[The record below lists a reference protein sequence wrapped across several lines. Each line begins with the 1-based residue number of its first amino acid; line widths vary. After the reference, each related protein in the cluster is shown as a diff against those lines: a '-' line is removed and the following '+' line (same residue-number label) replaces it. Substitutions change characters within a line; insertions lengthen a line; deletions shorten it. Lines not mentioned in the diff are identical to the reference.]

1 MTTPTATGAPSAT
14 LEVELTIGGM
24 TCAACAARVE
34 KKLNKLADVRASV
47 NYATATATVTAPAG
61 LPVDVLTEAVEQAGY
76 TAAARRNQAPA
87 DADGQDTC
95 AERHFAY
102 LKQRLIVAVVLFIP
116 LTDVSLVLSLAP
128 GTRFPGWQWLLVAC
142 GAPVALW
149 CAWPFHR
156 AALKNA
162 RHGSASMDTLVSLG
176 IIAACGWSV
185 YAMFVLDPAE
195 PGGTLW
201 QHLIRASGGGIY
213 LETAATV
220 TTFLLA
226 GRLYEARARR
236 IAGEA
241 MRDLEAA
248 AAKEVC
254 VIGPDGPDSGST
266 ERFVPARLLRP
277 GDSFRVL
284 PGETIAADGE
294 VLFGQSAVDRSM
306 MTGES
311 VPADVDVG
319 DTVTGGTVALTGR
332 LVVRAVRVG
341 KDTQLSHLIRLVEQA
356 QAAKASVQRVADRV
370 CGVFVPAVLCAAA
383 LTLAGWLLAGSSA
396 AHAFSAGLAVLII
409 ACPCALGLATPAALV
424 AACGRGAKLGIF
436 IKGYQPL
443 ETSRSVKVVVLDK
456 TGTVTTGQMSVT
468 DVAAG
473 DGTARAELLRYAGAV
488 EQASEHAVA
497 AAISAAAKTE
507 FGPLPQADGFRA
519 LPGLGARGTV
529 DGHEVVIGREKLF
542 ADGGMPVPDALA
554 EQCLSWE
561 RDGRAAV
568 LIGWDGAVRGAVA
581 VADTVKPSARAA
593 VTRLRALGLHPVLLT
608 GDSEATA
615 RAVAAAVG
623 IEEVIART
631 MPDGKAA
638 VIAAIQA
645 SGRPVAMVGDGIN
658 DAPALAAADLGLALG
673 SGTDVAICAADL
685 ILLSDDLGAVP
696 DAIRLAR
703 ATFRAIR
710 VNLVWAFGYNVAVI
724 PLAALGFLNPVLASA
739 AMTLSSVFVVSNSLR
754 LQRLRVRPG
763 EQHARLHARQGQLP
777 AAAAPH
783 RRAGPRPAADDR
795 RGQVLHRYRDPG
807 RRGDQGAAGRG
818 PGADRGT
825 SQPLRRPGDNRG
837 RHRRR
842 EGARGIRRDS
852 QARPVL
858 NSPRETRTREHR
870 RKALDVNDD
879 LCRDG
884 NVVRALRAGRDH
896 RTGRARRRVLRI
908 DRAFTRRHLPRDCHQ
923 RRPAARGRRQRGAW
937 RGRQLPDRRPLS
949 GSAHDEGGHFL
960 IQAAGAHLLDKHL
973 ELVGAHLHPL
983 SEIVGDDDPPL
994 RRRRVVH
1001 EQFRAPAAALAAQ
1014 NGYSG
1019 NTAVAI
1025 HQIAPF
1031 RNRCQQHYTGACNGQ
1046 RENPGRNT
1054 PGFYVDTP
1062 GRLSV
1067 YPIPRP
1073 GLSNTLGE
1081 FH

>member
-1 MTTPTATGAPSAT
+1 MTTPTATGAPPDT
-14 LEVELTIGGM
+14 LEIELTIGGM

-47 NYATATATVTAPAG
+47 NYATATATVTAPSG
-61 LPVDVLTEAVEQAGY
+61 LPVDMLTEAVEQAGY
-76 TAAARRNQAPA
+76 TAAARQEQPPA
-87 DADGQDTC
+87 DDDDQDTE
-95 AERHFAY
+95 AGRHFAY
-102 LKQRLIVAVVLFIP
+102 LKRRLVVAVILFIP
-116 LTDVSLVLSLAP
+116 LTDASLVLSLAP

-201 QHLIRASGGGIY
+201 QHLTRASGGGIY

-236 IAGEA
+236 IAGQA

-248 AAKEVC
+248 AARDVC
-254 VIGPDGPDSGST
+254 VIGPDGT
-266 ERFVPARLLRP
+266 ERFVPVRLLRP

-294 VLFGQSAVDRSM
+294 VLFGQTAVDRSM

-319 DTVTGGTVALTGR
+319 DTVIGGTVALTGR

-424 AACGRGAKLGIF
+424 AACGRGARLGIF

-507 FGPLPQADGFRA
+507 YGPLPQADGFRA

-542 ADGGMPVPDALA
+542 ADGGIPVPDALS
-554 EQCLSWE
+554 EQRLSWE
-561 RDGRAAV
+561 RDGRTAV

-608 GDSEATA
+608 GDNEATA

-623 IEEVIART
+623 IEEVIAGT
-631 MPDGKAA
+631 LPDGKAE

-703 ATFRAIR
+703 ATFRTIR
-710 VNLVWAFGYNVAVI
+710 VNLGWAFGYNVAVI

-777 AAAAPH
+777 PAATPH

-795 RGQVLHRYRDPG
+795 RGQVLHRYPDPG

-818 PGADRGT
+818 PGPARGAPQ
-825 SQPLRRPGDNRG
+825 SLRRPGDNRG

-842 EGARGIRRDS
+842 REGARGIRRDS
-852 QARPVL
+852 TARPVL

-884 NVVRALRAGRDH
+884 NVVRALRAVRDH
-896 RTGRARRRVLRI
+896 GAGGARRGIHRVGQPFARRR
-908 DRAFTRRHLPRDCHQ
+908 LPRDRHQ
-923 RRPAARGRRQRGAW
+923 RRPATRGRRQRST
-937 RGRQLPDRRPLS
+937 RRSRRLPDRRR
-949 GSAHDEGGHFL
+949 L
-960 IQAAGAHLLDKHL
+960 I
-973 ELVGAHLHPL
+973 
-983 SEIVGDDDPPL
+983 
-994 RRRRVVH
+994 RRRR
-1001 EQFRAPAAALAAQ
+1001 RPA
-1014 NGYSG
+1014 
-1019 NTAVAI
+1019 
-1025 HQIAPF
+1025 
-1031 RNRCQQHYTGACNGQ
+1031 
-1046 RENPGRNT
+1046 
-1054 PGFYVDTP
+1054 
-1062 GRLSV
+1062 
-1067 YPIPRP
+1067 
-1073 GLSNTLGE
+1073 
-1081 FH
+1081 